1 MLNGRFYIDLGL
13 SPFFAIYSYDIPLS
27 IVLDIESNDTTTL
40 VASERVAIFVEK
52 IRKITD
58 IC

>member
-1 MLNGRFYIDLGL
+1 MLNGRFYIDLNL

-27 IVLDIESNDTTTL
+27 IVLDIESNETTTL
-40 VASERVAIFVEK
+40 VASERVVISVEK

-58 IC
+58 IY